1 MGCSLETYRLRIGIN
16 NLKTKQ
22 PTSYK
27 KYKTIKNNYKETN
40 RTVVIIIL
48 ILMTL
53 IPNTHYNTRKQNN
66 KNQQIKNGNHTI
78 KMVQW
83 NKGKAN
89 FINKTNE
96 LDSILSKHK
105 PNIISICKANINM
118 NNNTEINN
126 RYKDYR
132 IEHTKMSINTN
143 LSRNVIMIK
152 EDLIYKQRTDLEDIE
167 TSIVWIEL
175 KTPKNKPIL
184 IASIYR

>member
-1 MGCSLETYRLRIGIN
+1 MGCSIETYRLRIGIN
-16 NLKTKQ
+16 NLKTKKL
-22 PTSYK
+22 TSYK
-27 KYKTIKNNYKETN
+27 KHNTNKNNNKKETH
-40 RTVVIIIL
+40 RTVLIIIL
-48 ILMTL
+48 ILTAL

-66 KNQQIKNGNHTI
+66 KNQHIKNGNHTI
-78 KMVQW
+78 KIVQW

-105 PNIISICKANINM
+105 PNIISICEANINR

-152 EDLIYKQRTDLEDIE
+152 KDLIYK
-167 TSIVWIEL
+167 
-175 KTPKNKPIL
+175 
-184 IASIYR
+184 